1 MLAAD
6 APATALAARPR
17 PSRGRGFVP
26 WRWRRH
32 IFAYAMML
40 PTFGLTALFTIYPLL
55 NVLFHSFYSGSLFS
69 LAHSFVGWS
78 NYVTLIQQ
86 GGIAALATTA
96 VYTLGFVV
104 SATAIGILSALL
116 LNLPLRGTEAVRTTF
131 IIPLVVPIVAT
142 AIVWTTLFN
151 AYFGPVDAFLSFIGL
166 PRVDWLGNPAIALT
180 TVIMFS
186 TWQYVGQNVILFI
199 AALRA
204 IPVEVKEQAL
214 CDGAQGFKNFWRIT
228 LPLITPTLVVVMVI
242 GTIAAMQAFTQ
253 IYIITQGGPINATT
267 TAAFYVY
274 QQAFQFFNTGASDAM
289 ASIIFAITLIL
300 TVLQTRVL
308 ARLGGGGLG

>member
-1 MLAAD
+1 MLAAQ
-6 APATALAARPR
+6 ASATTMTHPR
-17 PSRGRGFVP
+17 ADRGRGLIP
-26 WRWRRH
+26 WRARRS

-55 NVLFHSFYSGSLFS
+55 NVLFHSFYSGTLFS
-69 LAHSFVGWS
+69 LAHSFVGWA
-78 NYVTLIQQ
+78 NYITLIQQ
-86 GGIAALATTA
+86 GGVAALGTTA
-96 VYTLGFVV
+96 MYTIGFVV
-104 SATAIGILSALL
+104 SATVLGILCALL
-116 LNLPLRGTEAVRTTF
+116 LTLPLRGTETVRTAF
-131 IIPLVVPIVAT
+131 IVPLVVPIVAT

-151 AYFGPVDAFLSFIGL
+151 AYFGPVDDFLSFLGL
-166 PRVDWLGNPAIALT
+166 PRVDWLGNPGIALT
-180 TVIMFS
+180 TVVMFS
-186 TWQYVGQNVILFI
+186 TWQFVGQNVILFI

-214 CDGAQGFKNFWRIT
+214 VDGARGFKNFWRVT
-228 LPLITPTLVVVMVI
+228 LPLITPSLVVVMVI
-242 GTIAAMQAFTQ
+242 GTITAMQAFTQ

-289 ASIIFAITLIL
+289 AAIIFAITLIL

-308 ARLGGGGLG
+308 SRLGGGGLG

>member
-1 MLAAD
+1 VLATDTSA
-6 APATALAARPR
+6 ATAVVRRPE
-17 PSRGRGFVP
+17 RGRGLVP
-26 WRWRRH
+26 WRIRRH
-32 IFAYAMML
+32 VFAYAMML
-40 PTFGLTALFTIYPLL
+40 PTFGLTALFTIYPLV

-69 LAHSFVGWS
+69 LAHSFTGVT

-86 GGIAALATTA
+86 GGIAALGTTA
-96 VYTLGFVV
+96 VYTVGFVLASTV
-104 SATAIGILSALL
+104 FGILCALL

-142 AIVWTTLFN
+142 AIVWTSLFN

-166 PRVDWLGNPAIALT
+166 PRIDWFGPAIALT

-214 CDGAQGFKNFWRIT
+214 VDGARGFKNFWRIT
-228 LPLITPTLVVVMVI
+228 LPLITPSLIVVMVI
-242 GTIAAMQAFTQ
+242 GTISAMQAFTQ
-253 IYIITQGGPINATT
+253 IYIITQGGPIGATT

-274 QQAFQFFNTGASDAM
+274 QEAFQFFNTGASDAM
-289 ASIIFAITLIL
+289 AAVIFAITLLL
-300 TVLQTRVL
+300 TLLQVRVL
-308 ARLGGGGLG
+308 SRLGGGGIG

>member
-6 APATALAARPR
+6 VRDGRAAAPLPR
-17 PSRGRGFVP
+17 RGRGLVS
-26 WRWRRH
+26 WRMRRH
-32 IFAYAMML
+32 AFAYAMML

-69 LAHSFVGWS
+69 LAHSFVGLA

-86 GGIAALATTA
+86 GGIAALGTTA
-96 VYTLGFVV
+96 VYTIGFVI
-104 SATAIGILSALL
+104 SATVLGIACALL

-166 PRVDWLGNPAIALT
+166 PRIDWLGDPAMALT

-204 IPVEVKEQAL
+204 IPVEVREQAL
-214 CDGAQGFKNFWRIT
+214 VDGARGWRNFWRIT
-228 LPLITPTLVVVMVI
+228 LPLITPSLVVVTVI
-242 GTIAAMQAFTQ
+242 GTITAMQAFTQ
-253 IYIITQGGPINATT
+253 IYIITQGGPIDATT

-289 ASIIFAITLIL
+289 AAIIFAITLLL
-300 TVLQTRVL
+300 TLVQTRL
-308 ARLGGGGLG
+308 LSRLGGGGIG

>member
-1 MLAAD
+1 VLAVDASA
-6 APATALAARPR
+6 APASARRR
-17 PSRGRGFVP
+17 PAPGRGLIP
-26 WRWRRH
+26 WRARRH

-40 PTFGLTALFTIYPLL
+40 PTFGLTALFTIYPLV
-55 NVLFHSFYSGSLFS
+55 NVLFHSFYSGTLFS
-69 LAHSFVGWS
+69 LAHSFVGWA

-86 GGIAALATTA
+86 GGIAALGTTA
-96 VYTLGFVV
+96 MYTVGFVL
-104 SATAIGILSALL
+104 SATVMGILCALL
-116 LNLPLRGTEAVRTTF
+116 LNLPLRGTEVVRTTF

-166 PRVDWLGNPAIALT
+166 PRIDWLGNPAIALT
-180 TVIMFS
+180 TVVMFS

-204 IPVEVKEQAL
+204 IPVEVREQAL
-214 CDGAQGFKNFWRIT
+214 VDGARGFKNFWRIT
-228 LPLITPTLVVVMVI
+228 LPLIKPILVVVMVI
-242 GTIAAMQAFTQ
+242 GTITAMQAFTQ
-253 IYIITQGGPINATT
+253 IYIITQGGPIDATT

-289 ASIIFAITLIL
+289 ASIIFVITLIL

-308 ARLGGGGLG
+308 SRLGGGGLG